1 MAATPLPS
9 PNNVGSK
16 PSLKYKNHYL
26 CARFKMWT
34 KLAHIVLKFRLSL
47 IILLGIVTVYMA
59 FQARDLEMSYEFAQT
74 VPSNDPD
81 MKQFLEF
88 KSRFGEDGNILAI
101 GMQDS
106 SVYTPENFYKL
117 SLLCDEIS
125 RIRGV
130 DEVLGL
136 PRLKRI
142 EKDTENKKFYISD
155 FFPAIPEKQYE
166 LDSILSL
173 VREQQFYAGQIFN
186 ETNGANLILVT
197 LSKDVLNSARRLEV
211 TNDILFL
218 GKEFTDKTGIG
229 LKYAGLPFVRSVVAG
244 QIRDEMKIFLVL
256 SVIISGLILAL
267 FFRSWDAV
275 IFPMIIIGVVV
286 IWSMGTLALFGYK
299 ITLLTGLLPPIIV
312 VIGIPNSI
320 YLLNKYH
327 QEIDKYGSKIR
338 ALSVMIRKIGIVT
351 LITNL
356 TTAIGF
362 GVLAFTNIKIL
373 REFGIVASILIMST
387 FIVSIILIPAV
398 FSYLPTPRGKR
409 LKHLNFKL
417 IDRFLTGVDLL
428 VHRHNYS
435 VFIVI
440 VIIAAGSFIG
450 LYRVHSVSFMID
462 DIPEDSQ
469 IKKDL
474 SFFENNFSGIMPLEI
489 VVDTGKKRGVINNR
503 NLQKFEALE
512 NFLGEQEHISR
523 PVSIVSFIKAA
534 RQAFYNNNPKFY
546 ALPNR
551 QDQNFILRYF
561 PGESTENPLIRTF
574 VDSIGQVM
582 RISLKMADIG
592 SNKMH
597 HLIQDT
603 IKPKMAEIFGE
614 TDITAYPTGTT
625 LLFVKGNNFL
635 IENLRMSLL
644 IAFLLISGI
653 MALLFRYWKMI
664 IISLIPNMI
673 PILITA
679 GLMGFAGIPFKP
691 STAIT
696 FSIAFGISVD
706 FSIHFLAKYRQ
717 ELFANNFFVPVAVTN
732 SIREIGTSMVYTSM
746 VLFAGFIIFA
756 WSDFGGTIA
765 LGKLTSI
772 TLLIA
777 MFTNLIFLPSLLLA
791 FDNGK
796 RKKDAHPL
804 IETYDNFY
812 QEDEDEEININLIK
826 VEHNRIDIQDK

>member
-1 MAATPLPS
+1 
-9 PNNVGSK
+9 
-16 PSLKYKNHYL
+16 
-26 CARFKMWT
+26 MWT
-34 KLAHIVLKFRLSL
+34 KLAHIVLKFRFSL
-47 IILLGIVTVYMA
+47 IIILGIITVFMA
-59 FQARDLEMSYEFAQT
+59 YKAKDLEMSYEFAQT

-81 MKQFLEF
+81 MVQYMDF
-88 KSRFGEDGNILAI
+88 KNQFGEDGNVLAI
-101 GMQDS
+101 GMLDS
-106 SVYTPENFYKL
+106 SIYSPENFYRL
-117 SLLCDEIS
+117 ALLCDAIN
-125 RIRGV
+125 RIKGV
-130 DEVLGL
+130 EEVLGM

-142 EKDTENKKFYISD
+142 EKDAENKR
-155 FFPAIPEKQYE
+155 FFIADIFNTIPDNQHD
-166 LDSILSL
+166 LDSVLHL
-173 VREQQFYAGQIFN
+173 VQDQRFYAGQLFN
-186 ETNGANLILVT
+186 EKNGATLVLVT
-197 LSKDVLNSARRLEV
+197 LSKEVLNSAKRLKV

-218 GKEFTDKTGIG
+218 GKEFTDKTGID

-244 QIRDEMKIFLVL
+244 QIRDEMEIFLFL
-256 SVIISGLILAL
+256 SVLISGLILML

-275 IFPMIIIGVVV
+275 VFPMIVIGVVV
-286 IWSMGTLALFGYK
+286 IWSMGTLALLGYK

-327 QEIDKYGSKIR
+327 QEIDKYGNKIR

-351 LITNL
+351 LLTNL

-362 GVLAFTNIKIL
+362 GVLIFTKILIL
-373 REFGIVASILIMST
+373 REFGIVASILIMAT

-398 FSYLPTPRGKR
+398 FSFLPTPQGKR

-428 VHRHNYS
+428 VHRHKYS
-435 VFIVI
+435 IFIAI
-440 VIIAAGSFIG
+440 IIIAVVSLIG
-450 LYRVHSVSFMID
+450 LYRVHSVSFMVD

-474 SFFENNFSGIMPLEI
+474 TFFENNFSGIMPLEI
-489 VVDTGKKRGVINNR
+489 VVDSGKKRGVINYR
-503 NLQKFEALE
+503 NLQKFEELE
-512 NFLGEQEHISR
+512 NFLADQEHVSR
-523 PVSIVSFIKAA
+523 PLSIVSFIKAA
-534 RQAFYNNNPKFY
+534 RQAFYNNNPKY
-546 ALPNR
+546 YELPTR

-561 PGESTENPLIRTF
+561 RGETIDNPLIRAF
-574 VDSIGQVM
+574 MDSTGQVM

-597 HLIQDT
+597 VLIQDT
-603 IKPKMAEIFGE
+603 IKPKLAEIFKGS
-614 TDITAYPTGTT
+614 DIIAYPTGTT

-664 IISLIPNMI
+664 ILSLIPNII

-756 WSDFGGTIA
+756 WSNFGGTIA

-777 MFTNLIFLPSLLLA
+777 MFTNLIFLPALLLA
-791 FDNGK
+791 FDDGK
-796 RKKDAHPL
+796 REKDTHPL
-804 IETYDNFY
+804 IENYDNFY
-812 QEDEDEEININLIK
+812 QEDEDEEININLIQKENNK
-826 VEHNRIDIQDK
+826 VDIQDKYQNP

>member
-1 MAATPLPS
+1 
-9 PNNVGSK
+9 
-16 PSLKYKNHYL
+16 
-26 CARFKMWT
+26 MWT

-47 IILLGIVTVYMA
+47 IIILGIITVFMA
-59 FQARDLEMSYEFAQT
+59 YQAKDLEMSYEFAQT
-74 VPSNDPD
+74 VPANDPD
-81 MKQFLEF
+81 MIQFMDF
-88 KSRFGEDGNILAI
+88 KNEFGEDGNILAI
-101 GMQDS
+101 GMLDS
-106 SVYTPENFYKL
+106 AVYLAENFYRL
-117 SLLCDEIS
+117 SLLCDAIS
-125 RIRGV
+125 RIKGV
-130 DEVLGL
+130 EEVLGL

-142 EKDTENKKFYISD
+142 EKDPENKKFYISD
-155 FFPAIPEKQYE
+155 IFNSIPENQHD
-166 LDSILSL
+166 LDSMLQL
-173 VREQQFYAGQIFN
+173 VQEQRFYAGQIFN
-186 ETNGANLILVT
+186 EENGATLILVT
-197 LSKDVLNSARRLEV
+197 LSKEVLNSARRLKV

-218 GKEFTDKTGIG
+218 GNEFADKTGID

-244 QIRDEMKIFLVL
+244 QIRNEMEIFLFL
-256 SVIISGLILAL
+256 SVLISGLILML

-275 IFPMIIIGVVV
+275 VFPMIVIGVVV

-327 QEIDKYGSKIR
+327 QEIDKYGNKIR

-351 LITNL
+351 LLTNL

-362 GVLAFTNIKIL
+362 GVLVFTRILIL
-373 REFGIVASILIMST
+373 REFGIVASILIMAT

-398 FSYLPTPRGKR
+398 FSYLPTPQGRR
-409 LKHLNFKL
+409 LKHLNFKM

-428 VHRHNYS
+428 VHRHKYS
-435 VFIVI
+435 VFV
-440 VIIAAGSFIG
+440 VIIIIVAVSLIG
-450 LYRVHSVSFMID
+450 LYRVHSVSFMVD
-462 DIPEDSQ
+462 DIPEDSR

-474 SFFENNFSGIMPLEI
+474 AFFENNFSGIMPLEI

-503 NLQKFEALE
+503 NLQKFEELE
-512 NFLGEQEHISR
+512 KFLADQEHVSR

-534 RQAFYNNNPKFY
+534 RQAFYNNNPRY
-546 ALPNR
+546 YGLPTQ

-561 PGESTENPLIRTF
+561 RGETADNPLINAF
-574 VDSIGQVM
+574 VDSTGQVM

-597 HLIQDT
+597 ALIQDT
-603 IKPKMAEIFGE
+603 IKPKLSEIFNGS
-614 TDITAYPTGTT
+614 DIIAYPTGTT

-653 MALLFRYWKMI
+653 MALLFRNGKMI
-664 IISLIPNMI
+664 ILSLIPNII

-717 ELFANNFFVPVAVTN
+717 ELFSNNFFVPLAVTN

-756 WSDFGGTIA
+756 WSNFGGTIA

-777 MFTNLIFLPSLLLA
+777 MFTNLILLPALLLA
-791 FDNGK
+791 FDDGK
-796 RKKDAHPL
+796 RKKDTHPL
-804 IETYDNFY
+804 IENYDNFY
-812 QEDEDEEININLIK
+812 QEDEDEEININLIQVETNK
-826 VEHNRIDIQDK
+826 VDIQDKL

>member
-1 MAATPLPS
+1 MATLIPVILS
-9 PNNVGSK
+9 PQK
-16 PSLKYKNHYL
+16 TFLKCKNHYL

-47 IILLGIVTVYMA
+47 IIILGIVTVIMA
-59 FQARDLEMSYEFAQT
+59 YQARDLEMSYEFAQT
-74 VPSNDPD
+74 VPANDPD
-81 MKQFLEF
+81 MKQFMDF
-88 KSRFGEDGNILAI
+88 KSQFGEDGNILAI

-106 SVYTPENFYKL
+106 SLYTPENFYRL
-117 SLLCDEIS
+117 SLLCNEIS

-130 DEVLGL
+130 EEVLGM
-136 PRLKRI
+136 PTLKRI

-155 FFPAIPEKQYE
+155 MFSSIPEHQAE
-166 LDSILSL
+166 LDSMLEL
-173 VREQQFYAGQIFN
+173 VREQRFYAGQIFN
-186 ETNGANLILVT
+186 EANGATLILVT
-197 LSKDVLNSARRLEV
+197 LSREVLNSARRLQV

-218 GKEFTDKTGIG
+218 GNEYTEKTGID

-244 QIRDEMKIFLVL
+244 QIRNEMKSFLIL

-275 IFPMIIIGVVV
+275 FIPMIIIAVVV

-327 QEIDKYGSKIR
+327 QEIDKYGNKIR

-398 FSYLPTPRGKR
+398 FSYLPAPGGKR

-428 VHRHNYS
+428 VHQHKYS
-435 VFIVI
+435 VFVVI
-440 VIIAAGSFIG
+440 TVFVTASIIG

-474 SFFENNFSGIMPLEI
+474 SFFEDNFKGIMPLEI

-512 NFLGEQEHISR
+512 NFLEDQEYVSK
-523 PVSIVSFIKAA
+523 PVSLVSFMKAV
-534 RQAFYNNNPKFY
+534 RQAFYNNNPEY
-546 ALPNR
+546 YELPNR
-551 QDQNFILRYF
+551 QDQNFIMRYF
-561 PGESTENPLIRTF
+561 KGESTNNPFINTF
-574 VDSIGQVM
+574 VDSTGQVM

-597 HLIQDT
+597 ELIKDT
-603 IKPKMAEIFGE
+603 IQPKMAEIFNE
-614 TDITAYPTGTT
+614 TDISAYTTGTT

-635 IENLRMSLL
+635 IENLRLSLL

-664 IISLIPNMI
+664 ILSLIPNMI

-691 STAIT
+691 STVIT

-717 ELFANNFFVPVAVTN
+717 ELFSNNFSVPLAVTN
-732 SIREIGTSMVYTSM
+732 SIREIGTSMVYTSL

-756 WSDFGGTIA
+756 WSNFGGTIA

-777 MFTNLIFLPSLLLA
+777 MFTNLILLPALLLA
-791 FDNGK
+791 FDDGK
-796 RKKDAHPL
+796 RKKDTHPL
-804 IETYDNFY
+804 IESYNNLNHA
-812 QEDEDEEININLIK
+812 EEDEEIKINLIQ
-826 VEHNRIDIQDK
+826 VEKTKKI